1 MHKNKI
7 KEQIKNYI
15 LENYSKISEQEK
27 NKTNVLKDLYPEVA
41 EVRDNLFNVAD
52 ERLIQSLKN
61 IATVEQTGQLIV
73 QMIDFINKETPA
85 PFITKD
91 LAIKYIQGAE
101 SRDFN
106 VDDFESEVEIEPE
119 TEEESVEEMSTTAGA
134 PAPATKYAF
143 KRKKK

>member
-27 NKTNVLKDLYPEVA
+27 NETDLLKDLDPEVA
-41 EVRDNLFNVAD
+41 EVRNNLFNVAD
-52 ERLIQSLKN
+52 ERLVQSLKN
-61 IATVEQTGQLIV
+61 IVSVEQTGQLIV

-85 PFITKD
+85 PSINKD